1 MMQSRTR
8 TSYKSHYPP
17 LSPYNP
23 QHSPSF
29 PLYIPFYLYIN
40 NNNNARTRN
49 ARKGLDG
56 RRLFMKIQ
64 VITKV
69 KIKVKVKVKVKAR
82 TKI

>member
-29 PLYIPFYLYIN
+29 PLYIPFYLYITSNNNYNHNYTTTYYHN
-40 NNNNARTRN
+40 NNNNTRVRVMR
-49 ARKGLDG
+49 AKD
-56 RRLFMKIQ
+56 
-64 VITKV
+64 
-69 KIKVKVKVKVKAR
+69 
-82 TKI
+82 

>member
-40 NNNNARTRN
+40 NNNNYNNNYNNNNTRVRVMR
-49 ARKGLDG
+49 AKD
-56 RRLFMKIQ
+56 
-64 VITKV
+64 
-69 KIKVKVKVKVKAR
+69 
-82 TKI
+82 